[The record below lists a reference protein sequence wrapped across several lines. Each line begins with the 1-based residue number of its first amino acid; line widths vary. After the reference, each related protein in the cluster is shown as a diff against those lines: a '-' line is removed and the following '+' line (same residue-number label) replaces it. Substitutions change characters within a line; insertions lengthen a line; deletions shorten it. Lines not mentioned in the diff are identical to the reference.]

1 MYEII
6 TLPNGVRIAHEK
18 MSGVR
23 SAAVGIWV
31 GVGSRYEK
39 RGEEGSAHFIE
50 HMLFKGTAH
59 STAAELAGRMDAIG
73 GQVNAFTSRDSTCF
87 YARVLDSH
95 LDEASDIL
103 CEMFFDSLFS
113 ESDVVNERGVVLE
126 EIDMYRDT
134 PDIVVEQLMG
144 RIFPGALGKPVLG
157 RPASLNGM
165 TGASLRAFK
174 EREYSPERI
183 VVSVCGSFTE
193 DNLARLCSRFS
204 ALAPSRPAA
213 CRKSAYTPAVV
224 VKRKATEQN
233 HFCLSFP
240 GLPDGDA
247 DRFSWQVLSMALG
260 GGMSSRL
267 FQTVREKHGLCYS
280 IGSFTAAYKETGMLA
295 ISTAV
300 GRDSEEKALALI
312 REEIEKFRQDGITD
326 KELRTARELIKS
338 SIILS
343 LESSSSR
350 MNRLGSGLLLL
361 GKCLT
366 ADEIIE
372 RYDAVTTE
380 SVLALAR
387 EKLAPEMMGFSA
399 VGRLAPAEDYLY
411 FQEIVH
417 QNHSRIYEFYEF
429 KLIKNAFV
437 ALRADHFIGNLI
449 WKGCSS
455 PQPAQPLARLQA
467 VSLSPTHMSPEMA
480 LTSCLTPAAQAL
492 PEAFRQAGVMEICD
506 TADFI
511 YISNI
516 SAAKNVI
523 FSS

>member
-18 MSGVR
+18 CPA
-23 SAAVGIWV
+23 SAPLPSASV

-134 PDIVVEQLMG
+134 PEDIVVEQLMG

-193 DNLARLCSRFS
+193 DNLARLCCRFS

-240 GLPDGDA
+240 VCRTA
-247 DRFSWQVLSMALG
+247 MRTASWQVLSMALG
-260 GGMSSRL
+260 GGMSSASSRPSA
-267 FQTVREKHGLCYS
+267 KS
-280 IGSFTAAYKETGMLA
+280 TASATASAASRPPIRETGMLA

-338 SIILS
+338 SIILRS
-343 LESSSSR
+343 
-350 MNRLGSGLLLL
+350 NR
-361 GKCLT
+361 
-366 ADEIIE
+366 
-372 RYDAVTTE
+372 
-380 SVLALAR
+380 
-387 EKLAPEMMGFSA
+387 
-399 VGRLAPAEDYLY
+399 APA
-411 FQEIVH
+411 
-417 QNHSRIYEFYEF
+417 
-429 KLIKNAFV
+429 A
-437 ALRADHFIGNLI
+437 
-449 WKGCSS
+449 
-455 PQPAQPLARLQA
+455 
-467 VSLSPTHMSPEMA
+467 
-480 LTSCLTPAAQAL
+480 
-492 PEAFRQAGVMEICD
+492 
-506 TADFI
+506 
-511 YISNI
+511 
-516 SAAKNVI
+516 
-523 FSS
+523 